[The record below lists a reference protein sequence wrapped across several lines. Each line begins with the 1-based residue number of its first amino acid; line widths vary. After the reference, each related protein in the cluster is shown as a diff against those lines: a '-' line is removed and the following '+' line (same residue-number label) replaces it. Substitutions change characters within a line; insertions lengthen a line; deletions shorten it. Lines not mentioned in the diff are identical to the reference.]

1 MANANDLE
9 TESNSFVNDE
19 DMAPGALVVWKN
31 MGTPYTAEMVKLYG
45 KY

>member
-1 MANANDLE
+1 MANAKDLE
-9 TESNSFVNDE
+9 TESKSFVNAKNL
-19 DMAPGALVVWKN
+19 APGALVVWKN